1 MSQREVQDYHNQYVF
16 KKNKLK
22 IIEGNGGT
30 CLSKSLEVRVYIETG
45 DPLRENPFL
54 CLEGDPNNVGVFCA
68 ENRLHLL
75 VALCPSSMW
84 YQSCYLYT
92 IKQ

>member
-30 CLSKSLEVRVYIETG
+30 CLSKSLEVRVYIETRN
-45 DPLRENPFL
+45 PLRENPFL
-54 CLEGDPNNVGVFCA
+54 CLEGDPNNVGVLCT
-68 ENRLHLL
+68 ENRFYLL
-75 VALCPSSMW
+75 VALCPSSIW
-84 YQSCYLYT
+84 YKSGYLYAY
-92 IKQ
+92 K